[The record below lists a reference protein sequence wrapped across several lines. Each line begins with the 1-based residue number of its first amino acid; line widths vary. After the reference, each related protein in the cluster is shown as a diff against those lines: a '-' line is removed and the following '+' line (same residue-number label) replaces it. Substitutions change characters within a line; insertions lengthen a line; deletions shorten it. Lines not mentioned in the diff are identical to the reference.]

1 MNVRKN
7 GDENEHAG
15 VKHEDV
21 EYEHED
27 VEYEND
33 QNDDENEHV
42 HFEHEN
48 DNCEHED
55 VEGEHEDVGNEHENV
70 DDEHE
75 DVNNEHEHIDDNHVY
90 NNIHKL
96 IRFDNS
102 DLGCVVERT
111 GNVKIDLDF
120 TDSDDDD
127 DDDIDDIDNICDDHC
142 ADYKKKIGH
151 NKETMTENSDSCVP
165 DDIRSTKMKIE
176 VDSNNESSNRS
187 KNQTRNIPKVD
198 NPHVSSDTRIS
209 HSGTNSGGPQYT
221 EQARNEKEQQTR
233 KQCVDKVHRVLV
245 EWCNAETKK
254 YLANS
259 FRNKEIESGLFD
271 DIKGSDEAI
280 EETKDSAKRV
290 MLPSIDS
297 KSQMAIRGKIVSEKL
312 TKA

>member
-21 EYEHED
+21 EYKHED

-102 DLGCVVERT
+102 DLGCVVERI

-120 TDSDDDD
+120 TDSDDD

-142 ADYKKKIGH
+142 ADYKKKID
-151 NKETMTENSDSCVP
+151 NYKETMTENSDSCVH
-165 DDIRSTKMKIE
+165 DDISTKIKIE

-198 NPHVSSDTRIS
+198 NPQVSSETRIS
-209 HSGTNSGGPQYT
+209 HSVTTSGGPQCT
-221 EQARNEKEQQTR
+221 EQARSEKGQTR
-233 KQCVDKVHRVLV
+233 KQCVDKVHHVLV

-280 EETKDSAKRV
+280 EETKGSAKRV
-290 MLPSIDS
+290 LPSIDS